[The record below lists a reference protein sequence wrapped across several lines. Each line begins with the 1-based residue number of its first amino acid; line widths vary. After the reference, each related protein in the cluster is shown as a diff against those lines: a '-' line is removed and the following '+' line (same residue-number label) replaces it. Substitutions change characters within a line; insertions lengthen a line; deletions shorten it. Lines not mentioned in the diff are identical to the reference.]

1 VKVAALLACWIV
13 AVAGVGTGGA
23 RVLAPGR
30 STSPHAD
37 FSPRSRASCLPRDS
51 PSVAPAGDDLANGA
65 NLTVDKGQIVYV
77 TLEEPAEIEPA
88 PSSFPWP
95 TPRSS
100 NTRVLVGVPIC
111 KYPEL
116 ITSEALTVT
125 AFRHWQGYGHCHRAA
140 VARVAE
146 MAGQPPPAPTLLT
159 PRALPVLPR
168 ERNHR
173 PHLATDCR
181 SQHSALRELRARGF
195 LSVSPDIRVYTHGV

>member
-1 VKVAALLACWIV
+1 MKVAALLACWIV

-51 PSVAPAGDDLANGA
+51 PSVAPAGSDLANGA

-125 AFRHWQGYGHCHRAA
+125 AFRAIGKGTATVTAPLSRAWQRWQANPHQLPPSSPQGPFQSFRAN
-140 VARVAE
+140 VTIAR
-146 MAGQPPPAPTLLT
+146 T
-159 PRALPVLPR
+159 
-168 ERNHR
+168 
-173 PHLATDCR
+173 
-181 SQHSALRELRARGF
+181 
-195 LSVSPDIRVYTHGV
+195 